1 MYKVF
6 VNGKP
11 LIFSTQRFSTLNLLE
26 FKGEESKK
34 KLLTVIERLEEDP
47 LFNGAEIVARHLEKV
62 WLDFC
67 SFYKLIEA
75 AGGVVKNDD
84 KILVIYRLGKWDLP
98 KGKMEKGEST
108 SESALREVEEE
119 CGVSGLKIVDKL
131 PEVMHAYALNGER
144 ILKITYWF
152 DMRTSYK
159 GALHPQIEE
168 DISVVKWVAKN
179 DMQEVFNNTYPS
191 IKELLQLYM
200 LQD

>member
-34 KLLTVIERLEEDP
+34 KLLTVIERLEDDP
-47 LFNGAEIVARHLEKV
+47 LFNGVEIVARHLEKV
-62 WLDFC
+62 WADFC

-75 AGGVVKNDD
+75 AGGIVKNDD

-98 KGKMEKGEST
+98 KGKMETEESQ
-108 SESALREVEEE
+108 SEAALREVEEE

-131 PEVMHAYALNGER
+131 PEVMHTYVLDNER

-159 GALHPQIEE
+159 GVLHPQIEE
-168 DISVVKWVAKN
+168 DISEVKWVSK
-179 DMQEVFNNTYPS
+179 DEMQEVLGNTYSS
-191 IKELLQLYM
+191 IKELLQLYL